1 MTSSQLKT
9 QIDTDITNK
18 VSSNT
23 ITTTNVG
30 VNTKAVVDY
39 VDQEKNSLSLSLSDV
54 AFTGNYNDITNAI
67 IKTNL
72 VNITQSQ
79 ILQLF
84 TTPVVILDST
94 DSGIA
99 RIPLNIVVKR
109 NSIGTN
115 YTFAT
120 NQFSLL
126 SNNNSSYSIS
136 LSNSILT
143 GPFPIS
149 YVNFSA
155 NANTQIAT
163 SLDTETYKLGAYT
176 SNPSGGTGGIYVYVT
191 YIEITL

>member
-23 ITTTNVG
+23 ITPTNVG
-30 VNTKAVVDY
+30 LNTKAIVDY
-39 VDQEKNSLSLSLSDV
+39 VDQEKN
-54 AFTGNYNDITNAI
+54 
-67 IKTNL
+67 IKT
-72 VNITQSQ
+72 VKTTITEAQ

-84 TTPVVILDST
+84 TTPIVILTST
-94 DSGIA
+94 TSGIA
-99 RIPLNIVVKR
+99 KIPLNIIIKR
-109 NSIGTN
+109 TVAGTN
-115 YTFAT
+115 YTTAA

-126 SNNNSSYSIS
+126 SNNNSTYTIS

-143 GPFPIS
+143 GAFPVS

-163 SLDTETYKLGAYT
+163 SLDAETYKLGAYT
-176 SNPSGGTGGIYVYVT
+176 SNPTGGTGGIDVYVT
-191 YIEITL
+191 YMEITL